1 MDLQLNQLARE
12 LTEAISA
19 AVADDARVEACREKA
34 RAAGFDMRV
43 TLEAVIGF
51 VDKDAAPQKGSRKSS
66 GRQPLE
72 MSANDRRFLKSLR
85 ISADEPTEK
94 EVE

>member
-19 AVADDARVEACREKA
+19 AVGDDARVEACREKA

-51 VDKDAAPQKGSRKSS
+51 VDRDASPQKGSRRPPAASRRDERQRS
-66 GRQPLE
+66 ALPQVAAHLGRR
-72 MSANDRRFLKSLR
+72 ANR
-85 ISADEPTEK
+85 K

>member
-1 MDLQLNQLARE
+1 MDSQLNQLARE

-34 RAAGFDMRV
+34 RAAGFDVRV

-51 VDKDAAPQKGSRKSS
+51 VDRDASPQKGPRKT
-66 GRQPLE
+66 GKPALE
-72 MSANDRRFLKSLR
+72 MSASDRRFLKSLR